1 MKLSD
6 LFKIVFICKSLEK
19 YEKIPD
25 IIKIIFKIL
34 IKTLY

>member
-6 LFKIVFICKSLEK
+6 LFKIVFIFKSLEK

-25 IIKIIFKIL
+25 IIKIIFKIF